1 MVESDPRRSIP
12 RTDHLLALPEVIAA
26 GEHVNQATIK
36 VIISEV
42 QTAARNGEIPVAEVV
57 PTITSKLSSRSAS
70 SLIPVLN
77 ATGIL
82 VHTNLGRAPLSPAA
96 TQAVV
101 EAAGYVDVEMDL
113 GTGKRS
119 KRGPERKPPCC
130 GPARPPRMPSSSTT
144 VPPPCCWLSLRCA
157 VAVQVPVRSSS
168 AAANSSKS
176 APGSASPTS

>member
-26 GEHVNQATIK
+26 GERLNQATIK
-36 VIISEV
+36 AIISEV
-42 QTAARNGEIPVAEVV
+42 QNAARAGEIPVAEVA
-57 PTITSKLSSRSAS
+57 PAITSKLGSRSAS
-70 SLIPVLN
+70 SLTPVLN

-96 TQAVV
+96 TQAIT

-113 GTGKRS
+113 GNGKRS
-119 KRGPERKPPCC
+119 KRGTGAKASLLQAS
-130 GPARPPRMPSSSTT
+130 PAAEDALVVNNGAAALLLAVTA
-144 VPPPCCWLSLRCA
+144 LA
-157 VAVQVPVRSSS
+157 VAGQVPSKSSS

-176 APGSASPTS
+176 VPGSASPTL